1 MEEKIKNIVE
11 KHLNED
17 QVLIDVMESFESG
30 FVRVVIDSEATVTL
44 GDTATLTKK
53 LIKSDEF
60 NNRYPNGCR
69 IEITTPGVD
78 APLKKA
84 YQFKKNINKNV
95 KIRYRN
101 EGQIDSIKCKILS
114 ADDDSVLVNFDNND
128 IPIFY
133 DQIEHAKILLSF
145 K

>member
-11 KHLNED
+11 KHLIEG
-17 QVLIDVMESFESG
+17 QVLVDVIESFESG
-30 FVRVVIDSEATVTL
+30 FVRIVVDSETSITP
-44 GDTATLTKK
+44 GDTAKLTKK

-60 NNRYPNGCR
+60 NARYPTGCR
-69 IEITTPGVD
+69 VEITTPGVN

-101 EGQIDSIKCKILS
+101 KNQIDSIKCKIIS
-114 ADDDSVLVNFDNND
+114 ADDKSLLVKYDNND

-133 DQIEHAKILLSF
+133 DQIEHDKVLLSF

>member
-17 QVLIDVMESFESG
+17 QVLVDVMESFESG
-30 FVRVVIDSEATVTL
+30 FVRIVVDSETTITL
-44 GDTATLTKK
+44 GDTANLTKK
-53 LIKSDEF
+53 LIKSNEF
-60 NNRYPNGCR
+60 NKRYSTGCR
-69 IEITTPGVD
+69 IEITTPGVN

-101 EGQIDSIKCKILS
+101 EDQIDSIECKILS
-114 ADDDSVLVNFDNND
+114 ADDNSVLVKYDNTEL
-128 IPIFY
+128 PIFY

>member
-11 KHLNED
+11 KHLSKG

-30 FVRVVIDSEATVTL
+30 FVRVIVDSEATITL
-44 GDTATLTKK
+44 DDTANLTKK

-95 KIRYRN
+95 KISYRT
-101 EGQIDSIKCKILS
+101 EDQIDSIKCKIIS
-114 ADDDSVLVNFDNND
+114 ADDDSILVKHDNND

-133 DQIEHAKILLSF
+133 DQIEHARILLSF

>member
-1 MEEKIKNIVE
+1 MEKKIKNIVE
-11 KHLNED
+11 NHLSKD

-30 FVRVVIDSEATVTL
+30 FVRVVVDSEGTITL
-44 GDTATLTKK
+44 DDTAKLTKK

-60 NNRYPNGCR
+60 NDRYPNGCR

-95 KIRYRN
+95 KISYRN
-101 EGQIDSIKCKILS
+101 EDQIDSIKCKIIS
-114 ADDDSVLVNFDNND
+114 ADDDSVLVKHDNND

>member
-1 MEEKIKNIVE
+1 MSLLSQLTSTESSSADKIL
-11 KHLNED
+11 HL
-17 QVLIDVMESFESG
+17 
-30 FVRVVIDSEATVTL
+30 IDSEATVTL
-44 GDTATLTKK
+44 GDTAILTKK

-114 ADDDSVLVNFDNND
+114 ADDDSVLVNCDNND

>member
-11 KHLNED
+11 DYLMKG
-17 QVLIDVMESFESG
+17 QVLVDVTENFESG
-30 FVRVVIDSEATVTL
+30 FVRVVIDSETSITL
-44 GDTATLTKK
+44 NDTAKLTKR

-78 APLKKA
+78 VPLKKA
-84 YQFKKNINKNV
+84 YQFKKNINKNI

-101 EGQIDSIKCKILS
+101 EDQIDSINCKILS
-114 ADDDSVLVNFDNND
+114 ADDNSIIVKHHNSD
-128 IPIFY
+128 IPILY
-133 DQIEHAKILLSF
+133 DQIEYAKILLSF

>member
-11 KHLNED
+11 KHLNEG

-30 FVRVVIDSEATVTL
+30 FVRIVVDSRTTITL
-44 GDTATLTKK
+44 SDTSKLTKK

-69 IEITTPGVD
+69 IEITTPGID
-78 APLKKA
+78 TPLKKA
-84 YQFKKNINKNV
+84 YQFKKNINRNV

-101 EGQIDSIKCKILS
+101 EDQIDSIKCKILS
-114 ADDDSVLVNFDNND
+114 ADDNSVLVKYDNTD

>member
-11 KHLNED
+11 EHLNEG
-17 QVLIDVMESFESG
+17 QVLIDVTESLESG
-30 FVRVVIDSEATVTL
+30 FVRIVVDSETTITL
-44 GDTATLTKK
+44 GDTANLTKK

-60 NNRYPNGCR
+60 NSRYSTGCR
-69 IEITTPGVD
+69 IEITTPGVNV
-78 APLKKA
+78 PLKKA

-101 EGQIDSIKCKILS
+101 EDQMDCIKCKILS
-114 ADDDSVLVNFDNND
+114 ADDNSVLVKYGNTD
-128 IPIFY
+128 IPILY

>member
-11 KHLNED
+11 KHLSKG

-30 FVRVVIDSEATVTL
+30 FVRVVVDSEATITL
-44 GDTATLTKK
+44 DDTAKLTKK

-95 KIRYRN
+95 KISYRT
-101 EGQIDSIKCKILS
+101 EDQIDSIKCKIIS
-114 ADDDSVLVNFDNND
+114 ADDDSILVKHDNND

-133 DQIEHAKILLSF
+133 DQIEHARILLSF

>member
-11 KHLNED
+11 KYLKED
-17 QVLIDVMESFESG
+17 QVLIDIMESFESG

>member
-1 MEEKIKNIVE
+1 MEKLKNIVE
-11 KHLNED
+11 KHLSEA
-17 QVLIDVMESFESG
+17 QLLIDVMENYESG
-30 FVRVVIDSEATVTL
+30 FVRVVVDSEATMTL
-44 GDTATLTKK
+44 NDTAKLTKK

-95 KIRYRN
+95 KISYRN
-101 EGQIDSIKCKILS
+101 EDQVDSIKCKIVS
-114 ADDDSVLVNFDNND
+114 ADEDSVLVKHDNID

-133 DQIEHAKILLSF
+133 DQIEHARILLSF

>member
-1 MEEKIKNIVE
+1 MEEKIKNIIE
-11 KHLNED
+11 KYLNED
-17 QVLIDVMESFESG
+17 QVLIDVMENFESG
-30 FVRVVIDSEATVTL
+30 FVRVIVDSESSITL
-44 GDTATLTKK
+44 FDTSALTKK

-69 IEITTPGVD
+69 IEITTPGVN
-78 APLKKA
+78 APLKEA
-84 YQFKKNINKNV
+84 YQFKKNVNKNV
-95 KIRYRN
+95 KICYRN
-101 EGQIDSIKCKILS
+101 KDQIDSIKCKILS
-114 ADDDSVLVNFDNND
+114 ADDHSVLVKYNNND

>member
-11 KHLNED
+11 KYLNED

-44 GDTATLTKK
+44 GDTAVLTKK

-114 ADDDSVLVNFDNND
+114 ADDDSVLVNCDNND

>member
-1 MEEKIKNIVE
+1 MEEKLKNIVE
-11 KHLNED
+11 KYLKKD
-17 QVLIDVMESFESG
+17 QVLFEVMESFESG

-44 GDTATLTKK
+44 DDTAILTKK

-78 APLKKA
+78 APLKNA

-95 KIRYRN
+95 RIRYRN

-114 ADDDSVLVNFDNND
+114 ANDDSVLVNYDNND

-133 DQIEHAKILLSF
+133 DQIENAKILLSF

>member
-11 KHLNED
+11 NHLSKG

-30 FVRVVIDSEATVTL
+30 FVRVVVDSEATITL
-44 GDTATLTKK
+44 DDTAKLTKK

-95 KIRYRN
+95 KISYRN
-101 EGQIDSIKCKILS
+101 EDQIDSMKCKIIS
-114 ADDDSVLVNFDNND
+114 ADDDSVLVKHDNND

>member
-44 GDTATLTKK
+44 GDTAILTKK

-95 KIRYRN
+95 KIIYRN
-101 EGQIDSIKCKILS
+101 EDQVDSIKCKILS
-114 ADDDSVLVNFDNND
+114 ADDDSVLVKHDNND

>member
-11 KHLNED
+11 KYLNED

-44 GDTATLTKK
+44 GDTAILTKK

-95 KIRYRN
+95 KIRYRKDD
-101 EGQIDSIKCKILS
+101 QIDSIKCKILS
-114 ADDDSVLVNFDNND
+114 ADDNSVVVKHDNSD

>member
-1 MEEKIKNIVE
+1 MEEKLKNIVE
-11 KHLNED
+11 KYLKKD
-17 QVLIDVMESFESG
+17 QVLFEVMESFESG

-44 GDTATLTKK
+44 DDTAILTKK

-101 EGQIDSIKCKILS
+101 KGQIDSIKCKILS
-114 ADDDSVLVNFDNND
+114 ANDDSVLVNYDNND

-133 DQIEHAKILLSF
+133 DQIENAKILLSF

>member
-11 KHLNED
+11 QHLNKG
-17 QVLIDVMESFESG
+17 QVLVDVIESFESG
-30 FVRVVIDSEATVTL
+30 FVRIVVDSETSLTL
-44 GDTATLTKK
+44 GDTAKLTKK

-60 NNRYPNGCR
+60 NARYPTGCR
-69 IEITTPGVD
+69 VEITTPGVD

-84 YQFKKNINKNV
+84 YQFKKNINKNI

-101 EGQIDSIKCKILS
+101 EDQIDSIKCKILS
-114 ADDDSVLVNFDNND
+114 ADDDSILVEYDNTD
-128 IPIFY
+128 IPILY

>member
-11 KHLNED
+11 NYLMEG
-17 QVLIDVMESFESG
+17 QVLVDVTENFESG
-30 FVRVVIDSEATVTL
+30 FVRVVIDSENSITL
-44 GDTATLTKK
+44 NDTAKLTKR

-78 APLKKA
+78 VPLKKA
-84 YQFKKNINKNV
+84 YQFKKNINKNI

-101 EGQIDSIKCKILS
+101 ENQIDSINCKILS
-114 ADDDSVLVNFDNND
+114 ADDNSVIVKHHNSD
-128 IPIFY
+128 IPILY
-133 DQIEHAKILLSF
+133 DQIEYAKILLSF

>member
-1 MEEKIKNIVE
+1 MEEKIINIVE
-11 KHLNED
+11 KYLNED

-44 GDTATLTKK
+44 GDTAILTKK

-114 ADDDSVLVNFDNND
+114 ADDDSVLVNCDNND

>member
-1 MEEKIKNIVE
+1 MEEKLKNIVK
-11 KHLNED
+11 KHLNKG
-17 QVLIDVMESFESG
+17 QILIDVMESFESG
-30 FVRVVIDSEATVTL
+30 FVRVVVDSEATITL
-44 GDTATLTKK
+44 DDTANLTKK

-95 KIRYRN
+95 KISYRT
-101 EGQIDSIKCKILS
+101 EDQIDSIKCKIIS
-114 ADDDSVLVNFDNND
+114 ADDDSILVKHDNND

-133 DQIEHAKILLSF
+133 DQIEHARILLSF

>member
-1 MEEKIKNIVE
+1 MEEKIKYIVE
-11 KHLNED
+11 KY
-17 QVLIDVMESFESG
+17 LIEGQILLEVTENFSSG
-30 FVRVVIDSEATVTL
+30 FVRVVVDSESVITL
-44 GDTATLTKK
+44 GDTAKLTKK
-53 LIKSDEF
+53 LIQSDEF

-84 YQFKKNINKNV
+84 YQFKKNVNKNV
-95 KIRYRN
+95 KIFYRN
-101 EGQIDSIKCKILS
+101 KDQVDSIKCKILS
-114 ADDDSVLVNFDNND
+114 ADDYSVLVKCNNND

>member
-44 GDTATLTKK
+44 GDTAILTKK

-114 ADDDSVLVNFDNND
+114 ADDDSVLVNCDNND

>member
-11 KHLNED
+11 NHLNKGQILVD
-17 QVLIDVMESFESG
+17 IMESFESG
-30 FVRVVIDSEATVTL
+30 FVRVVVDSETTVTL
-44 GDTATLTKK
+44 GDTANLTKK
-53 LIKSDEF
+53 LMKSDEF

-69 IEITTPGVD
+69 IEITTPGVE

-95 KIRYRN
+95 KICYRN
-101 EGQIDSIKCKILS
+101 KNQIDSIKCKIVS
-114 ADDDSVLVNFDNND
+114 ADDDSVLVKHDNND

-133 DQIEHAKILLSF
+133 DQIEHAKLLLSF

>member
-11 KHLNED
+11 EHLNEG
-17 QVLIDVMESFESG
+17 QVLIDVTESFESG
-30 FVRVVIDSEATVTL
+30 FVRIVVDSETTITL
-44 GDTATLTKK
+44 GDTANLTKK
-53 LIKSDEF
+53 LIKSDKF
-60 NNRYPNGCR
+60 NNRYKTGCR
-69 IEITTPGVD
+69 IEITTPGVN

-101 EGQIDSIKCKILS
+101 EDQIDSIDCRILS
-114 ADDDSVLVNFDNND
+114 ADDNSVLVNYDNTEF
-128 IPIFY
+128 PIFY

>member
-17 QVLIDVMESFESG
+17 QVLVDVMESFESG
-30 FVRVVIDSEATVTL
+30 FVRIVVDSESSITL
-44 GDTATLTKK
+44 GDTAKLTKK

-60 NNRYPNGCR
+60 NNRYPAGCR
-69 IEITTPGVD
+69 IEITTPGVNV
-78 APLKKA
+78 PLKKA

-101 EGQIDSIKCKILS
+101 EDQIDSIKCKIIS
-114 ADDDSVLVNFDNND
+114 ADDNSVLVKCDNTEL
-128 IPIFY
+128 PILY
-133 DQIEHAKILLSF
+133 DQIENAKILLSF

>member
-1 MEEKIKNIVE
+1 M
-11 KHLNED
+11 
-17 QVLIDVMESFESG
+17 
-30 FVRVVIDSEATVTL
+30 
-44 GDTATLTKK
+44 
-53 LIKSDEF
+53 
-60 NNRYPNGCR
+60 
-69 IEITTPGVD
+69 D

-95 KIRYRN
+95 KIRYKN
-101 EGQIDSIKCKILS
+101 KGQTDSIKCKILS

>member
-11 KHLNED
+11 KYLNED

-44 GDTATLTKK
+44 GDTAILTKK

-114 ADDDSVLVNFDNND
+114 ADDDSVLVNCDNND

>member
-1 MEEKIKNIVE
+1 MEEEIKNIVE
-11 KHLNED
+11 NYLMKG
-17 QVLIDVMESFESG
+17 QVLVDVIENFESG
-30 FVRVVIDSEATVTL
+30 FVRVIVDSETSITL
-44 GDTATLTKK
+44 NDTAKLTKR

-101 EGQIDSIKCKILS
+101 ENQIDSINCKILF
-114 ADDDSVLVNFDNND
+114 ADDNSIIVQHQNSDK
-128 IPIFY
+128 PILY
-133 DQIEHAKILLSF
+133 DQIEYAKILLSF

>member
-11 KHLNED
+11 QHLNKG
-17 QVLIDVMESFESG
+17 QVLVDVIESFESG
-30 FVRVVIDSEATVTL
+30 FVRIVVDSETSLTL
-44 GDTATLTKK
+44 GDTAKLTKK

-60 NNRYPNGCR
+60 NARYPTGCR
-69 IEITTPGVD
+69 VEITTPGVD

-84 YQFKKNINKNV
+84 YQFKKNVNKNI

-101 EGQIDSIKCKILS
+101 EDQIDSIKCKILS
-114 ADDDSVLVNFDNND
+114 ADDDSILVEYDNTD
-128 IPIFY
+128 IPILY

>member
-11 KHLNED
+11 EYLNED

-44 GDTATLTKK
+44 GDTAILTKK

-95 KIRYRN
+95 KIRYRKDD
-101 EGQIDSIKCKILS
+101 QIDSIKCKIVS
-114 ADDDSVLVNFDNND
+114 ADDNSVVVKHDNSD

-133 DQIEHAKILLSF
+133 DQIEYAKILLSF

>member
-11 KHLNED
+11 NHLS
-17 QVLIDVMESFESG
+17 QGQILIDITESFESG
-30 FVRVVIDSEATVTL
+30 FVRVVVDSETTITL
-44 GDTATLTKK
+44 GDTASLTKK
-53 LIKSDEF
+53 LMKSDEF

-78 APLKKA
+78 APLKQA
-84 YQFKKNINKNV
+84 YQFKKYINKNV
-95 KIRYRN
+95 KICYRN
-101 EGQIDSIKCKILS
+101 EGQIDSIKCKIVS
-114 ADDDSVLVNFDNND
+114 ADDDLVLVKHNNID

-133 DQIEHAKILLSF
+133 DQIEHAKLLLSF

>member
-11 KHLNED
+11 KHLKEG

-30 FVRVVIDSEATVTL
+30 FVRIVVDSEASITL
-44 GDTATLTKK
+44 EDTADLTRK
-53 LIKSDEF
+53 LINSDEF
-60 NNRYPNGCR
+60 NNRYPKGCR

-78 APLKKA
+78 APLKNA

-95 KIRYRN
+95 KIRYIN
-101 EGQIDSIKCKILS
+101 EDRIDSIKCKILS
-114 ADDDSVLVNFDNND
+114 ADDYSVLVKYDNTD

-133 DQIEHAKILLSF
+133 DKIEHAKILLSF

>member
-11 KHLNED
+11 KYLNED

-44 GDTATLTKK
+44 GDTAILTKR

-114 ADDDSVLVNFDNND
+114 ADDDSVLVNCDNND